1 MHVLNSGDV
10 VVDDLVGLLA
20 ELDQVSIVQFL
31 PLQVLSDVRTDP
43 LFTAQAAQITAFLV
57 SAAGPA
63 QAAFSAV
70 LCTPSSVDPEIL
82 LRVIMIDFH
91 LFIEL
96 AIFYVTDL

>member
-1 MHVLNSGDV
+1 MNSGNV
-10 VVDDLVGLLA
+10 VVDDLVRLLA
-20 ELDQVSIVQFL
+20 ELDQVFISQFL

-70 LCTPSSVDPEIL
+70 LCTPSCVDPEIL
-82 LRVIMIDFH
+82 LRVIIIYFC
-91 LFIEL
+91 LFIQL
-96 AIFYVTDL
+96 IIFDMTNL